1 MLKTYKFRIYPTK
14 EQIEKLN
21 KHFGH
26 TRFVYNFFL
35 NYASTIYK
43 VMGRSTNYNEWANIL
58 VKLKKMDKYS
68 WLNEVNSQSLQQSL
82 KHLDQS
88 FKNFFKKRG
97 GYPKFKKKK
106 VSRESFSVPQH
117 IDFYIKE
124 DNPKYGYIFVPKF
137 REGIKVRVHRKLP
150 ENGKIKQATFIKT
163 ATKKYY
169 VSIVIEVPDTKI
181 VNTSDGILGIDLGI
195 KDTLTLST
203 GEKYSLPDLSKYEN
217 KLKKLHRQLSR
228 KQKGS
233 KNREKARLCLAKLY
247 EKITNIK
254 EDWIH
259 KVTHKIVNENQ
270 VGKIVVEDL
279 NIKGMMKNS
288 KL

>member
-82 KHLDQS
+82 KDLERA
-88 FKNFFKKRG
+88 FKSFFKQQNK
-97 GYPKFKKKK
+97 YPKFKKKK
-106 VSRESFSVPQH
+106 NRQTFRVPQH
-117 IDFYIKE
+117 IQLYMKE

-150 ENGKIKQATFIKT
+150 ENGKIK
-163 ATKKYY
+163 
-169 VSIVIEVPDTKI
+169 
-181 VNTSDGILGIDLGI
+181 
-195 KDTLTLST
+195 
-203 GEKYSLPDLSKYEN
+203 
-217 KLKKLHRQLSR
+217 
-228 KQKGS
+228 
-233 KNREKARLCLAKLY
+233 
-247 EKITNIK
+247 
-254 EDWIH
+254 
-259 KVTHKIVNENQ
+259 
-270 VGKIVVEDL
+270 
-279 NIKGMMKNS
+279 
-288 KL
+288 